1 MEGFTLIDGIVAV
14 IIVVSAILAYSR
26 GLVRETLAI
35 GGWVLA
41 AVVAYFFAADVQ
53 PLMGEIPILGEFLG
67 DSFELSMIAAFAA
80 VFAVTLVVVSIFT
93 PLFAGAVQRSALGGV
108 DQGLGFLF
116 GVLRGVLLVVVALV
130 VYDRLIIADPV
141 PMIDDSRTAKLF
153 AEISDNV
160 DDAIPEDAP
169 GWLVQRYEEFMAG
182 GGTGSEG
189 FIQPPETTPDAT
201 PETAPETGEGET
213 ATDEAPAS
221 E

>member
-1 MEGFTLIDGIVAV
+1 MEGFTLVDGIVAV
-14 IIVVSAILAYSR
+14 IIVISAILAYSR

-53 PLMGEIPILGEFLG
+53 PLMGEIPVLGDFLG

-130 VYDRLIIADPV
+130 VYDRLLVTDPV
-141 PMIDDSRTAKLF
+141 PMIDDSRTSKLF

-160 DDAIPEDAP
+160 DEAIPEDAP
-169 GWLVQRYEEFMAG
+169 GWLVQRYEEFMSG
-182 GGTGSEG
+182 GDGVPE
-189 FIQPPETTPDAT
+189 PPQTAPD
-201 PETAPETGEGET
+201 TAPEAVPETETG
-213 ATDEAPAS
+213 EAPAS